1 MCTIGKELK
10 KHSSTGARVKG
21 EIQSAHG
28 DIASPQ
34 RQQRT
39 ELAQVRKETQE
50 RKKTYACLGN
60 ENDQG

>member
-1 MCTIGKELK
+1 MYNLKGIKET
-10 KHSSTGARVKG
+10 HPTGAGVKG

-39 ELAQVRKETQE
+39 ELAQVRKEIQE

>member
-1 MCTIGKELK
+1 MYNLKGIKETQP
-10 KHSSTGARVKG
+10 HGARVKG

-39 ELAQVRKETQE
+39 ELAQGRKETQE

-60 ENDQG
+60 EHDQG